1 MEQSEARQC
10 WNTGLASDP
19 NRYWRS
25 IMAENSLIRFSENLS
40 DPQCILSAAAKL
52 LARPDEAGENVD
64 LVRSM
69 IEIANS
75 MVGGIAVEMED
86 SSD

>member
-1 MEQSEARQC
+1 
-10 WNTGLASDP
+10 
-19 NRYWRS
+19 
-25 IMAENSLIRFSENLS
+25 MAENSLTRFSGDLA

-52 LARPDEAGENVD
+52 LSRPDDAGDNID

-75 MVGGIAVEMED
+75 MVGNIAVEMED